1 MLNPKKKVWETLQPG
16 LITTD
21 NKEASWVNNE
31 DKSIH
36 LLRTE
41 KGTCTVPTVINAS
54 IK

>member
-31 DKSIH
+31 DKSVH
-36 LLRTE
+36 LLKTE
-41 KGTCTVPTVINAS
+41 KGICTVPTVINAT